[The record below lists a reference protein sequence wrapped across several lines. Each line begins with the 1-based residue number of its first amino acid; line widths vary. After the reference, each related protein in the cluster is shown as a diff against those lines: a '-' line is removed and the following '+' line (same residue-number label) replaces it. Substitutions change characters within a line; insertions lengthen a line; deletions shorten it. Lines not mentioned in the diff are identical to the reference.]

1 MDKLLDTGV
10 ILIKYL
16 FAFVIAFTVVI
27 LLIPVLKKLAFKV
40 DFVDKPVKGNKR
52 KIHTEPIP
60 LTASIAIFAGFFTTY
75 ALFGRKLDS
84 EFFAILIG
92 SIMIMCIGMLDDW
105 YKTHGRELSALPK
118 FIVQIFAALIIY
130 QSGIVFA
137 GFHNPFNN
145 TDIVL
150 PVTLQFILTIMW
162 IFGVTTV
169 INFSDG
175 MDGLAGGLSTISAMT
190 LFIVAVAKGQ
200 SAPAIMAIALV
211 GTGIGYL
218 RFNKHPAR
226 IYMGD
231 AGATFM
237 GFILAIIALDGAFK
251 QATVLS
257 IFIPILALGVP
268 IFDNL
273 FVVGKRFMQGKPVF
287 KADASQVHYRL
298 LSYGLSQ
305 KQVVAFL
312 YLVNVCFC
320 LTSIILLLLKV

>member
-1 MDKLLDTGV
+1 M
-10 ILIKYL
+10 IIINYL
-16 FAFVIAFTVVI
+16 MTFAAAAGIVI
-27 LLIPVLKKLAFKV
+27 LLIPLLKKLAFRI
-40 DFVDKPVKGNKR
+40 DFVDKPVEGNER
-52 KIHTEPIP
+52 KIHREPVP
-60 LTASIAIFAGFFTTY
+60 LTASIAIFAGFFAAY
-75 ALFGRKLDS
+75 ALSAEKLDS
-84 EFFAILIG
+84 EFLAVFIG
-92 SIMIMCIGMLDDW
+92 SVMIMGIGMLDDW

-118 FIVQIFAALIIY
+118 FVVQILAAFIIY
-130 QSGIVFA
+130 RSGIVFT

-145 TDIVL
+145 SDIML
-150 PVTLQFILTIMW
+150 PVVLQFILTITW

-190 LFIVAVAKGQ
+190 LFVVALAKGQ
-200 SAPAIMAIALV
+200 PTSAVMAIALV
-211 GTGIGYL
+211 GTGVGYL
-218 RFNKHPAR
+218 RFNTHPAR

-237 GFILAIIALDGAFK
+237 GFILGIIALDGAFK

-273 FVVGKRFMQGKPVF
+273 FVIVRRFAQGKPIF

-298 LSYGLSQ
+298 LSRGLNQ
-305 KQVVAFL
+305 KQIVAFL
-312 YLVNVCFC
+312 CLVNLCLC